1 MDLKK
6 YTYIRGLLV
15 GKDKMCEIDINH
27 VEPTAD
33 SDGFLCNVF
42 TMPSQRGRNTRI
54 LQKKNWQ
61 GFFNPIFWSVF
72 RQCFLISGER
82 ESLRLLFK
90 AVFVAC
96 GTLFSKSTNYF
107 CPKENT
113 ENKSHKNAMNVPQ
126 PNKHCVVQQSR
137 ARCSSKYL
145 AYQWYFS
152 RTNIVD
158 LDELKDVPFL

>member
-1 MDLKK
+1 MSSPLQTVMDFSAMFSPC
-6 YTYIRGLLV
+6 RRNV
-15 GKDKMCEIDINH
+15 EEIL
-27 VEPTAD
+27 
-33 SDGFLCNVF
+33 GFCKRKEL
-42 TMPSQRGRNTRI
+42 T
-54 LQKKNWQ
+54 

-107 CPKENT
+107 CPKENRVK
-113 ENKSHKNAMNVPQ
+113 NKSHKNAMNVPQ

-137 ARCSSKYL
+137 ERCSSKYL